1 MRIFKS
7 IAMFMSPALIAMP
20 LLFTGALVANDQ
32 AAYQP
37 SSAIMEDDP
46 NWNCRTMG
54 NHICGK
60 PSDDEIEWAIDT
72 NEFGPEALEG
82 CYPIL
87 DANHYWDYDD
97 KGIVTCLAHI

>member
-1 MRIFKS
+1 MRIFKN

-37 SSAIMEDDP
+37 SAITSQEP
-46 NWNCRTMG
+46 T
-54 NHICGK
+54 
-60 PSDDEIEWAIDT
+60 DDEIEWAIDT

-87 DANHYWDYDD
+87 DANHYWGYDD
-97 KGIVTCLAHI
+97 KGIVTCLANI